1 MHLDMNK
8 DLLRINNYMQ
18 VLLITPKPP
27 VSILKVH
34 IITSLCGPVFA
45 RKNGSHFPKLS
56 FDIGIVY

>member
-27 VSILKVH
+27 VSILNENILCIAVP
-34 IITSLCGPVFA
+34 SLTCGSIY
-45 RKNGSHFPKLS
+45 KSS
-56 FDIGIVY
+56 GIL